1 MAPRPSWPAGV
12 GGTRALRFE
21 PLDRCRLHAVLL
33 DGNGSGYDN
42 TIVDPQT
49 LILILRDAREIDVD
63 ALPSLVGTTSLA
75 PATHRTPARDGT
87 GASPASAA
95 TPGVADRTLKRA
107 SERSRGPPP

>member
-33 DGNGSGYDN
+33 DGNGSGYDD

-63 ALPSLVGTTSLA
+63 ALAVVGGDHQRVSRD
-75 PATHRTPARDGT
+75 PQHAR
-87 GASPASAA
+87 SE
-95 TPGVADRTLKRA
+95 VDRRIVGIVGDA
-107 SERSRGPPP
+107 GSEDRK